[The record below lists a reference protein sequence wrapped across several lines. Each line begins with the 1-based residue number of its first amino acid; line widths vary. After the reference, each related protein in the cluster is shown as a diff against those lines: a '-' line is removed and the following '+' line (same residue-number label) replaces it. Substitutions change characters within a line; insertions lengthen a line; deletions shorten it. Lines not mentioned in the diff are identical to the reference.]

1 MYYIH
6 YNPILHSRLQCKQKS
21 RQCCRLTKAH
31 RVSVVLFWDYLFIYF
46 IFICQNNILQTSV
59 DFSATDV
66 KRFEAILGSQQPDL
80 LSYCT
85 ALTSTRDCLQ
95 AIRSIRDC
103 KHHIQLAE
111 ALIANRYA
119 TLLAERSKDS
129 DHAGGKLTSSG
140 VVAVGSVSRPQHLS
154 DASTSPP
161 LSSVCLSSFC
171 TRLRIRIVILYVYVL
186 KKPSNVL
193 SVLVQMVCVHGSS
206 YISQISRNKNFTMQ
220 TINCCPKHCVA
231 DAVAPPSLR
240 QQYIDN

>member
-31 RVSVVLFWDYLFIYF
+31 RVSVVLFWDYLFHIYMSEQYLTN
-46 IFICQNNILQTSV
+46 ICWFFCNRREALWGDSWKSAAGPAQLLHSV
-59 DFSATDV
+59 DEYA
-66 KRFEAILGSQQPDL
+66 RL
-80 LSYCT
+80 LTGDTQHS
-85 ALTSTRDCLQ
+85 RLQ
-95 AIRSIRDC
+95 ASHPVGGGAHRQQVC
-103 KHHIQLAE
+103 H
-111 ALIANRYA
+111 
-119 TLLAERSKDS
+119 T
-129 DHAGGKLTSSG
+129 AGGAVERLGPRRRQIDVIRGSRRWFSISTTASQRCVNFTAS
-140 VVAVGSVSRPQHLS
+140 VVGM
-154 DASTSPP
+154 
-161 LSSVCLSSFC
+161 LSSFC